1 MPLFSI
7 TDNIIQN
14 FFVINV
20 KHTKFK
26 GEKSV
31 AHVIFYFKKLKYII
45 RIMFTIS

>member
-14 FFVINV
+14 FFVINA

-31 AHVIFYFKKLKYII
+31 AHVIFYFKKL
-45 RIMFTIS
+45 

>member
-31 AHVIFYFKKLKYII
+31 AHVYSILKNCN
-45 RIMFTIS
+45 IS